1 MYRERFYFLSPLP
14 PPLFFLIT
22 VTHTQL
28 YSAVIYKMYIAVV
41 HVYSVMEQV
50 ELYAL
55 IFCTRDCA
63 VIVPVL
69 FVHPCAVLCWVCTY
83 PCAVCKLIDTIS
95 MVTQYLLTCQCSHL
109 CNNFFSSCL
118 EYMPICAAVVIKIH
132 IGRVLF
138 IDPLYMVHIFWR
150 LGGGGSLEVLFVSQP
165 HPLLPLPVALESLGQ
180 HVV

>member
-1 MYRERFYFLSPLP
+1 MN
-14 PPLFFLIT
+14 
-22 VTHTQL
+22 
-28 YSAVIYKMYIAVV
+28 IAVV